1 MSSVRVRFAPS
12 PTGYLHIGSARTALF
27 NWLYARSQGGEFIL
41 RIEDTDKER
50 SDDKY
55 LSEILSSLKW
65 LGINWDGDIYYQGK
79 RFDIYKKAAEKLVSE
94 EKAYYEETE
103 KGKAIRLRIPQDYI
117 ITFYDIVRDKIDV
130 NSNTLDDLVILKSD
144 GSPTYNFACVVDDAD
159 MGITHIIRGDDHIAN
174 TPKQILVYQA
184 LDIKPPKFAHI
195 PLILGEDKSRMSKRH
210 GATSILEYREKGY
223 FPEAIVNFISL
234 MGWSPKDNREKLS
247 VDQIVKLFSLKSI
260 VKTGAVFNIKKLNW
274 LNGEYIR
281 EKPINKL
288 TDFVVEHLIKR
299 NIIEKDYNRQWLEG
313 VVKSFQTRFCDID
326 EFIER
331 SSFLFNDEIVFDKQA
346 KDDYLSTE
354 TQIKNLKALSQKL
367 NSIENFD
374 PLSIEQAIKALSD
387 ELKVKTADIIHPARV
402 ALTGTAAAPG
412 IYEVIYLIGKER
424 VIRRLDNIITNR
436 RHCEGASKERPKQP

>member
-27 NWLYARSQGGEFIL
+27 NWLYARNQGGKFIL
-41 RIEDTDKER
+41 RVEDTDKER

-55 LSEILSSLKW
+55 LGEILSSLKW
-65 LGINWDGDIYYQGK
+65 LGLDWDEDVYYQSK

-103 KGKAIRLRIPQDYI
+103 KGKAIRLKIPEDYI

-130 NSNTLDDLVILKSD
+130 NSNTLDDLVLIKSD

-159 MGITHIIRGDDHIAN
+159 MNITHIIRGDDHIAN
-174 TPKQILVYQA
+174 TPKQILIYQA
-184 LDIKPPKFAHI
+184 LKIKPPKFAHI

-210 GATSILEYREKGY
+210 GATSIMEYKEKGY

-234 MGWSPKDNREKLS
+234 MGWSPKDNREKLN

-260 VKTGAVFNIKKLNW
+260 VKTGAVFNVKKLDW

-281 EKPINKL
+281 EKPINEL
-288 TDFVVEHLIKR
+288 TDFVAGFLIKR
-299 NIIEKDYNRQWLEG
+299 NIIKEDYNRQWLEG
-313 VVKSFQTRFCDID
+313 VVKSFQTRFCNID

-331 SSFLFNDEIVFDKQA
+331 SSFLFNDEIVFDKKA
-346 KDDYLSTE
+346 KDEYLGSQS
-354 TQIKNLKALSQKL
+354 QIKILKALNQKL
-367 NSIENFD
+367 GSLESFD
-374 PLSIEQAIKALSD
+374 TLSIERVIKALSD
-387 ELKVKTADIIHPARV
+387 ELGVKTADIIHPARV
-402 ALTGTAAAPG
+402 ALTGAAATPG
-412 IYEVIYLIGKER
+412 IYEVIHLVGKDR
-424 VIRRLDNIITNR
+424 VLKRLDAVIG
-436 RHCEGASKERPKQP
+436 E

>member
-27 NWLYARSQGGEFIL
+27 NWLYARNQGGKFIL
-41 RIEDTDKER
+41 RVEDTDKER

-55 LSEILSSLKW
+55 LGEILSSLKW
-65 LGINWDGDIYYQGK
+65 LGLDWDEDVYYQSK

-103 KGKAIRLRIPQDYI
+103 KGKAIRLKIPEDYI

-130 NSNTLDDLVILKSD
+130 NSNTLDDLVLIKSD

-159 MGITHIIRGDDHIAN
+159 MNITHIIRGDDHIAN
-174 TPKQILVYQA
+174 TPKQILIYQA
-184 LDIKPPKFAHI
+184 LKIKPPKFAHI

-210 GATSILEYREKGY
+210 GATSIMEYKEKGY

-234 MGWSPKDNREKLS
+234 MGWSPKDNREKLN

-260 VKTGAVFNIKKLNW
+260 VKTGAVFNIKKLDW

-281 EKPINKL
+281 EKPINEL
-288 TDFVVEHLIKR
+288 TDFVAGLLIKR
-299 NIIEKDYNRQWLEG
+299 NIIKEDYNRQWLEG
-313 VVKSFQTRFCDID
+313 VVKSFQTRFCNID

-331 SSFLFNDEIVFDKQA
+331 SRFLFNDEITFDEKA
-346 KDDYLSTE
+346 KEDYLGSQS
-354 TQIKNLKALSQKL
+354 QIKILKALNQKL
-367 NSIENFD
+367 GSLEDFD
-374 PLSIEQAIKALSD
+374 PLSIEQVIKALSD
-387 ELKVKTADIIHPARV
+387 ELGVKTADIIHPARV
-402 ALTGTAAAPG
+402 ALTGAAATPG
-412 IYEVIYLIGKER
+412 IYEVIHLVGKER
-424 VIRRLDNIITNR
+424 ALKRLDAVIG
-436 RHCEGASKERPKQP
+436 E

>member
-27 NWLYARSQGGEFIL
+27 NWLYARNQDGKFIL
-41 RIEDTDKER
+41 RVEDTDKER

-55 LSEILSSLKW
+55 LGEILSSLKW
-65 LGINWDGDIYYQGK
+65 LGLDWDEDVYYQSK
-79 RFDIYKKAAEKLVSE
+79 RFDIYKKAAERLVSE

-103 KGKAIRLRIPQDYI
+103 KGKAIRLKIPKDYI

-130 NSNTLDDLVILKSD
+130 NSNTLDDLVLLKSD

-159 MGITHIIRGDDHIAN
+159 MDITHIIRGDDHIAN
-174 TPKQILVYQA
+174 TPKQILIYQA
-184 LDIKPPKFAHI
+184 LGIKPPKFAHI

-210 GATSILEYREKGY
+210 GATSIMEYKEKGY

-234 MGWSPKDNREKLS
+234 MGWSPKDNREKLN

-260 VKTGAVFNIKKLNW
+260 VKTGAVFNIQKLNW

-281 EKPINKL
+281 EKPINEL
-288 TDFVVEHLIKR
+288 TDFVAEHLIKR
-299 NIIEKDYNRQWLEG
+299 NIMGKDYNRQWFEA
-313 VVKSFQTRFCDID
+313 VVKSFQTRFCNID

-346 KDDYLSTE
+346 KDEYLGSQG
-354 TQIKNLKALSQKL
+354 QIKILKVLSQKL
-367 NSIENFD
+367 GSLESFD
-374 PLSIEQAIKALSD
+374 PLSIEQAIKVLSD
-387 ELKVKTADIIHPARV
+387 ELGVKTADIIHPARV
-402 ALTGTAAAPG
+402 ALTGAAATPG
-412 IYEVIYLIGKER
+412 IYEVIHLVGKDR
-424 VIRRLDNIITNR
+424 VLKRLDAVV
-436 RHCEGASKERPKQP
+436 GK